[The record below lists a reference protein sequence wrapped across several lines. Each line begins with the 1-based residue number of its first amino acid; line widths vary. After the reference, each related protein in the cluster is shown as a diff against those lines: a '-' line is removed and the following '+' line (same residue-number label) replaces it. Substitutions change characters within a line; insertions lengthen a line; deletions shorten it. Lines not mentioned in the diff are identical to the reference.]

1 MYKLITRDVVV
12 DVLETVKYVRWLKK
26 SKRFVLTDRTS
37 AHGVYG
43 SDNKTVYVLE
53 GSNCPQ
59 VLPNTVVKLIQ
70 ITESEFTRLKS
81 LLYGKVTVDADIV
94 LLNKAKDEK
103 LQELSK
109 NCKDAIEAGVSVMF
123 SDNKSH
129 EFRLTVEDQL
139 NLWAIEKEIQAG
151 SLAVLYHETGKACRM
166 YRASDIIKLI
176 QAADLHKKH
185 HTTYYNILK
194 HCINNMYSKEEVERV
209 YYGIPLE
216 DLPMSDDVQNLV
228 KEQHIV

>member
-1 MYKLITRDVVV
+1 MYKLITRNVVV
-12 DVLETVKYVRWLKK
+12 DVLETVKYARWLKR
-26 SKRFVLTDRTS
+26 SQRFVLTDRTS

-43 SDNKTVYVLE
+43 SDNKTVYLLE

-59 VLPNTVVKLIQ
+59 VLPNTVVKMIQ

-81 LLYGKVTVDADIV
+81 LLHGKVTVDANTI
-94 LLNKAKDEK
+94 LLNRAKEEK

-109 NCKDAIEAGVSVMF
+109 NCKSAIESGVSVVF
-123 SDNKSH
+123 SDNMSH
-129 EFRLTVEDQL
+129 SFRLTIEDQL
-139 NLWAIEKEIQAG
+139 NLWALEKEIQSG
-151 SLAVLYHETGKACRM
+151 SLAVLYHETGKTCKM
-166 YRASDIIKLI
+166 YRASDILKLI

-194 HCINNMYSKEEVERV
+194 HCINNMYSKEEVDRM

-216 DLPMSDDVQNLV
+216 DLPMTDEVQYLV